1 METARPAGRCP
12 RALRELL
19 LTLLNSGAPATS
31 MADSRRASLASPPE
45 NTRTYSQMVEPAPQA
60 HAPSSLFRSL
70 SETALDVTVL
80 TTTKV
85 ASSLGMGKKLAYSF
99 LRMPLSSLDFT
110 FRPARTAIWVDTLG
124 QSLSSQASLISA
136 VKSLDLLLG
145 FTVGKAS
152 DNLRTPYGRRKPFIL
167 VLFPMSLL
175 AFYAFVN
182 APNMGL
188 GLSRPRRVGESPCV
202 HLVKNASSP
211 IGCGELKACL
221 DAAIAAGELDRPDST
236 SALLSAPERSDGVT
250 MSFFFA
256 LFYFLFLACCA
267 TGSQIPYD
275 ALGMELTEDYHERSS
290 LFGIKTLFQ
299 FLGYAAAPAL
309 GLGLTAAYGDDLVAL
324 YSVQSFVFGG
334 LALFAYVVLLGAI
347 KERPL
352 PADDHLILPVP
363 FIPSARRVLA
373 NRPYL
378 LYICMKLPLALFALM
393 PSNLASLW
401 VKHNMALEGWIGM
414 YNYVLIYALLGGMGT
429 IGILVSAAQRFGK
442 KTVLVYVLLV
452 EGAIYI
458 SVSLIPGAFFKENPA
473 ALIPVGMLIG
483 VGQVLGFVL
492 PDAMLADIID
502 YAELHSGTRDEGM
515 YTVIETN
522 LQQFVE
528 IAGGVIPMLTLAAA
542 GYVPLGGCTCGCGVS
557 CSRTIGQ
564 PYARW
569 HCPNNVG
576 YSCTGTFG
584 SELLYAPEPA
594 TAPCAAQDG
603 PVQGLISFFFL
614 AVPGLLAFIAAIP
627 ASRMPIDATAHA
639 AIQAAVAARTASP
652 GLDVIDP
659 LDGKPVVLPPNT
671 AESFVRE
678 HFSTGEW
685 ATFRSTKALRA
696 FLCSRL
702 ALWLALVAAL
712 IALMVFSGVEAI
724 TTLGCLVLSA
734 LFVLIPWDAVRL
746 YVISTAQFAHT
757 ASRGLSTGSTGL
769 QIAT

>member
-1 METARPAGRCP
+1 
-12 RALRELL
+12 
-19 LTLLNSGAPATS
+19 
-31 MADSRRASLASPPE
+31 
-45 NTRTYSQMVEPAPQA
+45 
-60 HAPSSLFRSL
+60 
-70 SETALDVTVL
+70 
-80 TTTKV
+80 
-85 ASSLGMGKKLAYSF
+85 
-99 LRMPLSSLDFT
+99 
-110 FRPARTAIWVDTLG
+110 
-124 QSLSSQASLISA
+124 
-136 VKSLDLLLG
+136 
-145 FTVGKAS
+145 
-152 DNLRTPYGRRKPFIL
+152 
-167 VLFPMSLL
+167 
-175 AFYAFVN
+175 
-182 APNMGL
+182 
-188 GLSRPRRVGESPCV
+188 
-202 HLVKNASSP
+202 
-211 IGCGELKACL
+211 
-221 DAAIAAGELDRPDST
+221 
-236 SALLSAPERSDGVT
+236 
-250 MSFFFA
+250 
-256 LFYFLFLACCA
+256 
-267 TGSQIPYD
+267 
-275 ALGMELTEDYHERSS
+275 
-290 LFGIKTLFQ
+290 
-299 FLGYAAAPAL
+299 
-309 GLGLTAAYGDDLVAL
+309 
-324 YSVQSFVFGG
+324 
-334 LALFAYVVLLGAI
+334 
-347 KERPL
+347 
-352 PADDHLILPVP
+352 
-363 FIPSARRVLA
+363 
-373 NRPYL
+373 
-378 LYICMKLPLALFALM
+378 
-393 PSNLASLW
+393 
-401 VKHNMALEGWIGM
+401 
-414 YNYVLIYALLGGMGT
+414 
-429 IGILVSAAQRFGK
+429 
-442 KTVLVYVLLV
+442 
-452 EGAIYI
+452 
-458 SVSLIPGAFFKENPA
+458 
-473 ALIPVGMLIG
+473 
-483 VGQVLGFVL
+483 
-492 PDAMLADIID
+492 
-502 YAELHSGTRDEGM
+502 
-515 YTVIETN
+515 
-522 LQQFVE
+522 
-528 IAGGVIPMLTLAAA
+528 MLTLAAA

-734 LFVLIPWDAVRL
+734 LFVLIPWDAVCCMPCPLMRQSVGSLIVCKYVLFVQPLRSASTHCDCVCSSCQVRL